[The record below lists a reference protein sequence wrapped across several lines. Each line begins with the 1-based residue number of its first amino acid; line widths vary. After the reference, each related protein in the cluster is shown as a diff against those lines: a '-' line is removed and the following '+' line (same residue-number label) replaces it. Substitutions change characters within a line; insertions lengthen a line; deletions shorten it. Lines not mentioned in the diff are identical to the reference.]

1 MYSDEASLL
10 RFLKG
15 MHGMMKLTAVPVL
28 NAFDL
33 SRFKRVVDLGGATGA
48 LAAAAAGMCR
58 QRTAIVMDLPH
69 VVSVAQRHFA
79 PALVEELER
88 AACGHDNSSGV
99 QTELNRLAFV
109 GGDFFDT
116 SSPLPPA
123 ELYMLGRIL
132 HNWDEGRIAT
142 LLARVH
148 DALPPGAEG
157 AACLHSG

>member
-1 MYSDEASLL
+1 MYRLWAELGECVLTGSNAWGPSFGRNSEDVYAAMYSDEASLL

-99 QTELNRLAFV
+99 QTELNLQR
-109 GGDFFDT
+109 
-116 SSPLPPA
+116 
-123 ELYMLGRIL
+123 
-132 HNWDEGRIAT
+132 
-142 LLARVH
+142 
-148 DALPPGAEG
+148 
-157 AACLHSG
+157 